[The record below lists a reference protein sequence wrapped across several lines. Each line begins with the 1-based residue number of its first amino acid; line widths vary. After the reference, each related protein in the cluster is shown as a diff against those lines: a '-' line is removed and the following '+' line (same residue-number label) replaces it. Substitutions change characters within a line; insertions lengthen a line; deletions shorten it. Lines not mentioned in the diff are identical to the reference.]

1 MRLTTRRAGVLVLLT
16 AVIAGSTSFVSAQIR
31 YPIPYG
37 PFYPYGPFRYAHEAE
52 LRLEIM
58 PKEAEVYVDGYFA
71 GVVDDFDGAF
81 QRLRVVPGQHEVV
94 VYREG
99 YRSIREKLYLGPNSS
114 RKLERSMEK
123 LGPGEPN
130 EAKPEPVDPPD
141 PPRDPRDP
149 QNPRNPREPRRP
161 I

>member
-1 MRLTTRRAGVLVLLT
+1 MLVLLT
-16 AVIAGSTSFVSAQIR
+16 AAIAGSISSVFAQLR
-31 YPIPYG
+31 YPGPYG
-37 PFYPYGPFRYAHEAE
+37 PPYPYGPYRYVQEAE
-52 LRLEIM
+52 LKLEIM

-81 QRLRVVPGQHEVV
+81 QRLRVVPGQHEIV

-99 YRSIREKLYLGPNSS
+99 YRSIREKLYLGPSSS
-114 RKLERSMEK
+114 RKLERSLEK

-130 EAKPEPVDPPD
+130 EAKPEPIDPPE
-141 PPRDPRDP
+141 PARDPRDP
-149 QNPRNPREPRRP
+149 QNPRNPRQPRRP